1 MKPVRLEILI
11 DDKTLQG
18 LNSVKGNLGS
28 MEQFYK
34 QAIGQLKSELT
45 DLQQKLK
52 SALSEGINTDK
63 QAAEIQALT
72 GVVNQLTDE
81 LEKLKIAKKQN
92 NATPIIGEDPAPK
105 MNNIKMSMA
114 QIARE
119 LPAITM
125 GPQMFF
131 LAISNNIPLLQDA
144 LSSARKEFNAL
155 TAAGKTATPVWK
167 QVAKSIV
174 SPQAAIAVGI
184 TLLTVYGDE
193 IVSFAKKM
201 LSGKKE
207 VISMKEAV
215 ENLNEEFNNNAS
227 DLAKSITTVNNLAKE
242 YRNLGDDMNAKKEF
256 ITKNKEEFDK
266 LDVSIN
272 NVADADKLLINST
285 DAYIE
290 AMSLRAEAT
299 AAYNL
304 QVEAQEELIKKQR
317 ATEKRKNEGPTFGD
331 KAQSFFVSAMYMSS
345 GQGAAPTAKDYQA
358 EGVKAAKAEEDAVQ
372 AEVDAYQKLY
382 EEKSKASK
390 QILERLG
397 LMTKEIDLNKQSA
410 NTTNYAAELAEARIK
425 AQQKLER
432 MLIETMQEG
441 FKKRQA
447 LAAQQL
453 QEEIDRINA
462 DEKAQL
468 DTIKKARAAGQSVD
482 TNAEQQVQDNA
493 RQQRLAAEKIYWK
506 AYYSIV
512 KEWRDKDIQ
521 SWIEYNKEFGDSQDK
536 RMAIIQDYNRKIAAE
551 ETDGGKAI
559 LRKRMEAELSSLDM
573 EEFKNSIDFS
583 VVFGDLEAQTTE
595 ALETLR
601 EKLRKYIETMGEEL
615 KPEDL
620 KEIQDAF
627 KNIDFNIKSRKPFE
641 ELSKDIKEYK
651 DAQNEVEGAQ
661 IILNQAMKFGSVI
674 VEEYDE
680 ATGEV
685 TKKLIT
691 QEQAEKNLTDAQKK
705 RKEAMTGIF
714 KSLSGVSN
722 EVSMVANAANSI
734 INTFDSMGIEVGEE
748 VRGIVA
754 GFTAIS
760 DGIGNMVEAAMRGDV
775 AGVIAG
781 VIGTLAGTVKMFG
794 SIFGADWGGEK
805 SRRRYEEAKE
815 KYESYMDVLDKV
827 INKQKELVESMEADD
842 FANANNSYER
852 AKQLLK
858 DQQDYARE
866 MGKAYLASG
875 ASKGFLGIGSSA
887 SEGIKQKESISKEAW
902 KQVEKLFGADF
913 VKKISEG
920 RMTAIFDLSY
930 EQLLK
935 MRDEASGFYSEL
947 HEDTRMYIDQIIESE
962 EAWREVQ
969 EARKEALTKMDFD
982 SFYDSFVSTL
992 KDLDATNEEF
1002 AQNFE
1007 DYLKNAIFS
1016 ALVANQYKSRIESLY
1031 NQWADLA
1038 EEDGLDS
1045 TEADLLRQEYNK
1057 IVEEML
1063 AKREELMEDFGWESE
1078 QSKSESQSG
1087 RAGAVTTITEETAG
1101 RLEGIGNAQLDRI
1114 IAMDDKMETMGDSL
1128 SAMASNIAIMTENSN
1143 YLKRLEDIAD
1153 NIQNMNSTGV
1163 KIKG

>member
-52 SALSEGINTDK
+52 AALSEGINTDK

-144 LSSARKEFNAL
+144 LSSARKEFDAL

-184 TLLTVYGDE
+184 TLLSVYGDE

-227 DLAKSITTVNNLAKE
+227 DLAKSITTVNNLSKE

-331 KAQSFFVSAMYMSS
+331 KAQSFFVSAMFMSS

-397 LMTKEIDLNKQSA
+397 LMTKENDLNKQSA

-432 MLIETMQEG
+432 MLIETMQDG

-453 QEEIDRINA
+453 QEEIARINA

-482 TNAEQQVQDNA
+482 ANAGQQVQDNA

-512 KEWRDKDIQ
+512 KEWRDQDIQ
-521 SWIEYNKEFGDSQDK
+521 SWIEYNKEFGDSQEK
-536 RMAIIQDYNRKIAAE
+536 RMAIIQDYNRKIASE

-583 VVFGDLEAQTTE
+583 VVFGDLESQTTE

-601 EKLRKYIETMGEEL
+601 EKLKKYIETMGEEL

-627 KNIDFNIKSRKPFE
+627 KNIDFNIKSRKPFAE
-641 ELSKDIKEYK
+641 FSKDIKEYK

-661 IILNQAMKFGSVI
+661 IVLNQVMEFGSLI

-734 INTFDSMGIEVGEE
+734 INTFDSMGIEVSED
-748 VRGIVA
+748 VRGVVA

-760 DGIGNMVEAAMRGDV
+760 DGIGSMVQSAMRGDV

-781 VIGTLAGTVKMFG
+781 VVGTLAGTVKMFG

-805 SRRRYEEAKE
+805 SRRKYEEAKE
-815 KYESYMDVLDKV
+815 KYENYMDVLDKV
-827 INKQKELVESMEADD
+827 IDKQKELVASMEADD

-852 AKQLLK
+852 ARKLLK

-866 MGKAYLASG
+866 MGKAYLNSG
-875 ASKGFLGIGSSA
+875 ASKGFLGIGSSS
-887 SEGIKQKESISKEAW
+887 SEGRKQKESISKEAW
-902 KQVEKLFGADF
+902 EQVEKLFGKDF
-913 VKKISEG
+913 IKKISDN
-920 RMTAIFDLSY
+920 RMTGLFDLSY

-935 MRDEASGFYSEL
+935 LRDEAPGFYSEL
-947 HEDTRMYIDQIIESE
+947 KEDTKQYIDQIIESE

-1128 SAMASNIAIMTENSN
+1128 ASMASNIAIMTENSN